1 MDLTDA
7 VLGDVPMLVAK
18 GTVDR
23 STCGVLQ
30 AALQQRLESR
40 HNIVFLDLTNV
51 TDMDSAGL
59 SVLLTWVQALHGR
72 GWLGLIGP
80 NVSVRLLLEGEGLLV
95 HPNVRVFE
103 TRQAALVVTGE
114 RQST

>member
-1 MDLTDA
+1 
-7 VLGDVPMLVAK
+7 MLVAN

-30 AALQQRLESR
+30 AALDQRLASR
-40 HNIVFLDLTNV
+40 HNIVFLDLSDV

-59 SVLLTWVQALHGR
+59 SVLLTWVQALQGR
-72 GWLGLIGP
+72 GWLGMIGP
-80 NVSVRLLLEGEGLLV
+80 SVNVRRLLEGEGLLV